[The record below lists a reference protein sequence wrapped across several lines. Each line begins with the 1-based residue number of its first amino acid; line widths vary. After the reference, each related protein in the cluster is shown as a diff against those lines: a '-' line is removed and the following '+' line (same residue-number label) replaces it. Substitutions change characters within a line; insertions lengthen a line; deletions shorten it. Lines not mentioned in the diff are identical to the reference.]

1 MPIVSLSEKSSLG
14 PDAAYFYFM
23 TMYHAHAHISAQK
36 TFNYH
41 LYSSLSLERSLY
53 VTFDDYDIL
62 ISFLLCC

>member
-1 MPIVSLSEKSSLG
+1 MPIVSLSEKSSPG
-14 PDAAYFYFM
+14 PGAAYFYFM

-62 ISFLLCC
+62 ISFHLCC